1 MSAIPTANDQR
12 DAFRFSDDTS
22 AAFIEGQH
30 LLVDGIA
37 STAQA
42 ILPVVLVAAAGGG
55 PIAEAAP
62 MIAAAAAP
70 ALAAA
75 AKDGAEPSLRAV
87 EKSVDTSIKGKEKAA
102 EVSARWFK

>member
-1 MSAIPTANDQR
+1 MSAIPPASDQR

-30 LLVDGIA
+30 LVVDGIF
-37 STAQA
+37 STAQV
-42 ILPVVLVAAAGGG
+42 ILPVVLAAAGGG